1 MKKIQDEL
9 NTLYSKT
16 SGDRRVQLLSER
28 LTKEINEE
36 YKLEAELLTSRLSCE
51 SSTQEYERLKQ
62 DCASEKSLKQKAE
75 NLCNDLQNKHKQI
88 VEDANKGTDDE
99 RQKRIALTQ
108 DYQNELT
115 ERQRKLEEVCY
126 QRAEYTKYN
135 ELLKEKMTELLGFVE
150 ERDKN
155 FSSLL
160 DEKNKEIE
168 EFKLKAE
175 EKPSDEEEKLK
186 EELEEY
192 KKKFEDFQNSLTQSN
207 VQFANFKKDME
218 GKTKLVKKLQ
228 KENQQLK
235 AKENE
240 FGQSLPTLREEVEIL
255 KESVKKHESDISKA
269 LELKKKLS
277 GE

>member
-1 MKKIQDEL
+1 MKKIIEDL
-9 NTLYSKT
+9 KTLYNGT

-28 LTKEINEE
+28 LTKEISDE
-36 YKLEAELLTSRLSCE
+36 YKLENELLSSRISYE
-51 SSTQEYERLKQ
+51 SSMQEHEKLKQ
-62 DCASEKSLKQKAE
+62 DCAHEKSLKQKAD

-88 VEDANKGTDDE
+88 VEDANKGSEEE
-99 RQKRIALTQ
+99 RQKRIAITQ
-108 DYQNELT
+108 EYQNELN

-160 DEKNKEIE
+160 EEKNKEID
-168 EFKLKAE
+168 EFKSKAE

-186 EELEEY
+186 DELEEY
-192 KKKFEDFQNSLTQSN
+192 KKKFEDFQSSLTQSN
-207 VQFANFKKDME
+207 VQFANFKKEME
-218 GKTKLVKKLQ
+218 AKSKMFKNLQ
-228 KENQQLK
+228 KENSQLK
-235 AKENE
+235 ARQNE

-255 KESVKKHESDISKA
+255 RESVKKYENDISKA
-269 LELKKKLS
+269 TELKKKLS
-277 GE
+277 SE